1 MSQPQNI
8 KQTQYQNIP
17 QAQPI
22 TQTQG
27 LPQAQPITQTQGLPQ
42 AQVVKQIKSNNVLKI
57 IFNLSTIRG
66 EIISNMEY
74 SPALSNPQLYMQFP
88 DILFIP
94 TIKLTKKMFADSNL
108 GEDDIK
114 KIFLSVSQ
122 FDNFI
127 SYINERFEI
136 KPISINKAEKLGII
150 HSNVS
155 FIMNLFFKKNSH
167 LFINDKQY
175 TINNY
180 TWDNKYELIPVAEKN
195 VPIVKINVDFIVH
208 PGKQLSFIDSTRL
221 NCQQQ
226 KNNII
231 ADYHKL
237 VGLKVPTNKKTLNV

>member
-1 MSQPQNI
+1 
-8 KQTQYQNIP
+8 
-17 QAQPI
+17 
-22 TQTQG
+22 
-27 LPQAQPITQTQGLPQ
+27 
-42 AQVVKQIKSNNVLKI
+42 
-57 IFNLSTIRG
+57 
-66 EIISNMEY
+66 MEY
-74 SPALSNPQLYMQFP
+74 KPTFSNPQLYSQFP

-127 SYINERFEI
+127 SYINERFQI
-136 KPISINKAEKLGII
+136 KPISINRAEKLGII

-155 FIMNLFFKKNSH
+155 FIMNLFFKKNSY
-167 LFINDKQY
+167 LYINDKQY

-180 TWDNKYELIPVAEKN
+180 TWDNNYELIPVVEKN
-195 VPIVKINVDFIVH
+195 VPIVKINVNFIVH

-226 KNNII
+226 KNSII

-237 VGLKVPTNKKTLNV
+237 VGLKVPTTKKTLNV

>member
-1 MSQPQNI
+1 MNQLQNI
-8 KQTQYQNIP
+8 QQTQSQNIP
-17 QAQPI
+17 QAKPVV
-22 TQTQG
+22 QTRG
-27 LPQAQPITQTQGLPQ
+27 LPQTQ
-42 AQVVKQIKSNNVLKI
+42 AIKRINSSNVLKI

-66 EIISNMEY
+66 EIINNMEY
-74 SPALSNPQLYMQFP
+74 KPAFSNPQIYIQFP

-94 TIKLTKKMFADSNL
+94 TIKLTKEMFADSNL

-127 SYINERFEI
+127 SYINERFQI

-155 FIMNLFFKKNSH
+155 FIMNLFFKKNNH

-180 TWDNKYELIPVAEKN
+180 TWDNKYELIPVTEKK

-226 KNNII
+226 KNSII
-231 ADYHKL
+231 TDYHKL
-237 VGLKVPTNKKTLNV
+237 VGLKVPTTKKTLNM